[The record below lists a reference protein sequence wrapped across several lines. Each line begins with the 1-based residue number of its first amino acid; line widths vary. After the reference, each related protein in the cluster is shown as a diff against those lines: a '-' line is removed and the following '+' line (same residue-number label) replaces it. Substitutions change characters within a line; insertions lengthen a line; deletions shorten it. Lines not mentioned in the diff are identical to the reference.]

1 MGSIELTD
9 DYKAIAE
16 ILNDPEMLER
26 ISEDGQDIE
35 FDSSIVKQMADNGW
49 LLSWQVNGEMAGFY
63 WIHAFNYS
71 TLQIHAHFPKHKR
84 QYAKLSGKAMLQWL
98 KNNTPSHYKRFIA
111 LIPDCYK
118 DVIGFS
124 IREGLEHSGTMK
136 SAAYRNGNCY
146 DVTVLG
152 VSREAI

>member
-1 MGSIELTD
+1 MGSIKLIHD
-9 DYKAIAE
+9 HDWIISA
-16 ILNDPEMLER
+16 LNDAEMLER
-26 ISEDGQDIE
+26 ICEDGQSFR
-35 FDSSIVKQMADNGW
+35 FDYATVKQMDDSGFLLGW
-49 LLSWQVNGEMAGFY
+49 IVDGEITGFY
-63 WIHAFNYS
+63 WVHPFNYS
-71 TLQIHAHFPKHKR
+71 ILQIHAHFPKQKR
-84 QYAKLSGKAMLQWL
+84 QYAKHSGKAMLKWL
-98 KNNTPSHYKRFIA
+98 QNNTPNQYKRFIA

-136 SAAYRNGNCY
+136 QAAYRNGQCY